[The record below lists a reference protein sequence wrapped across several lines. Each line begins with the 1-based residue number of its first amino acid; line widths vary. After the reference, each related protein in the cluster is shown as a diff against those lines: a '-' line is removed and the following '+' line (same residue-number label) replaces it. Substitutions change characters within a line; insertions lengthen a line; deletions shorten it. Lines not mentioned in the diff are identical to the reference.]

1 MNSGYESLKWVK
13 GGAEE
18 STMFDSRRRDK
29 WEVGG
34 LWHKHSIQKIA
45 LKRNEENVNGSSI

>member
-29 WEVGG
+29 WGVGG